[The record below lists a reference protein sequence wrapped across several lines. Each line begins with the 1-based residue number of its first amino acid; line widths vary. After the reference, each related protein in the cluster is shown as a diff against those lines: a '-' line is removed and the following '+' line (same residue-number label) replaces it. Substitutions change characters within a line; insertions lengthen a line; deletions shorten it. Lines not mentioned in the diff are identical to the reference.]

1 MAIQDD
7 NTILSKGDLKAYHQK
22 ILPYLGGNMMMSTN
36 VSDHYST
43 DEKVVGVWTD
53 GKPLYQ
59 KTIVKNNTRIT
70 EITAHGIPDIEN
82 IAKVEIL
89 FNNRGV
95 FQHSTNALIY
105 NNPSDG
111 IGFAVTVD
119 ATNIYIKNV
128 EGAGTSWDADTNR
141 TWYFILNYTK
151 TTDAAGSG
159 TTTPGAYD
167 INFPNTWKAN
177 TEIYFGNGL
186 YGYRAKGTCS
196 IAQGNSA
203 DVTYVPATAGT
214 RIRGYGGYFGNS
226 NANTSLGPFYAD
238 TSSALISGNWNKGS
252 SNNLNLRFINISWG
266 AAIITEYDVWV
277 TYTK

>member
-128 EGAGTSWDADTNR
+128 EGAGNSW
-141 TWYFILNYTK
+141 
-151 TTDAAGSG
+151 
-159 TTTPGAYD
+159 
-167 INFPNTWKAN
+167 
-177 TEIYFGNGL
+177 L
-186 YGYRAKGTCS
+186 Y
-196 IAQGNSA
+196 
-203 DVTYVPATAGT
+203 
-214 RIRGYGGYFGNS
+214 
-226 NANTSLGPFYAD
+226 
-238 TSSALISGNWNKGS
+238 IS
-252 SNNLNLRFINISWG
+252 R
-266 AAIITEYDVWV
+266 
-277 TYTK
+277 